1 MILCPVVPV
10 ERGNRHASG
19 QARPIAVHCVIEGI
33 SHGHFLPAL
42 RSRFRRDVVRVRPPC
57 PLPLRRRGSLSGADL
72 RAGHVATDL
81 LPRKGRPGKGP
92 RAVEFQGF
100 KPTLFQFLEELADN
114 NNRPWF
120 QENKGRYQREV
131 LEPALA
137 FIRAF
142 QPRLQ
147 RISPYFVASD
157 RRIGGSLM
165 RVYRDTRF
173 VKDGE
178 PYKTNVGIQ
187 FRHEL
192 GRDIHAPG
200 FYVHIAPGECF
211 LAVGLWRPEPEPLG
225 QIRRAIAEWPD
236 RWRRARNDRKFLKRF
251 SLDGNSLKRPP
262 RGFPADHP
270 WIDDLKR
277 TDFIG
282 LEELDE
288 RDVLDTGYLEHVAA
302 SFTASRPFMRFLCD
316 ALKIPF

>member
-1 MILCPVVPV
+1 MT
-10 ERGNRHASG
+10 
-19 QARPIAVHCVIEGI
+19 
-33 SHGHFLPAL
+33 FD
-42 RSRFRRDVVRVRPPC
+42 RFQP
-57 PLPLRRRGSLSGADL
+57 SLFA
-72 RAGHVATDL
+72 
-81 LPRKGRPGKGP
+81 
-92 RAVEFQGF
+92 
-100 KPTLFQFLEELADN
+100 FLEQLADN

-120 QENKGRYQREV
+120 QANKGRYDREV
-131 LEPALA
+131 LEPAMA

-142 QPRLQ
+142 RPRLK

-157 RRIGGSLM
+157 RRVGGSLM

-211 LAVGLWRPEPEPLG
+211 LAVGLWRPEPDALG
-225 QIRRAIAEWPD
+225 RIRQAIVEWPD
-236 RWRRARNDRKFLKRF
+236 RWRRARKDRKFQERF
-251 SLDGNSLKRPP
+251 ALDGSSLKRPP
-262 RGFPADHP
+262 RGFSADHP
-270 WIDDLKR
+270 WIEDLKR

-288 RDVLDTGYLEHVAA
+288 RDVLRTGYLDHVAA
-302 SFTASRPFMRFLCD
+302 SFAASRPFMRFLCD
-316 ALKIPF
+316 AVKVPF